1 MGGRCLEGVGG
12 STSNILSVSGG
23 LEVQGGGHKAP
34 GCAPSERRAA
44 PVSTVSTLYALEIGN
59 IPFLCG
65 RHMQGDRTYLP
76 SQRVPAADL
85 PSRRYS
91 RRGACRRAQ
100 WQCTRAAR
108 RTPPPPPTSQGGKVC
123 HCRVQLCSFG
133 TEIQFTNKHDA
144 ILGGWRFER
153 RVKPSGFKR
162 WFKACTGNP
171 YIKITFTD
179 CNLDQLNNLNSVHTE
194 SFRGPRLVTCAS
206 FRPLGRPAHVYRISV
221 ILCVHF

>member
-1 MGGRCLEGVGG
+1 MIVPICRANGFPQQISLAADIPGEVHAGGR
-12 STSNILSVSGG
+12 N
-23 LEVQGGGHKAP
+23 
-34 GCAPSERRAA
+34 
-44 PVSTVSTLYALEIGN
+44 GN
-59 IPFLCG
+59 ARG
-65 RHMQGDRTYLP
+65 Q
-76 SQRVPAADL
+76 
-85 PSRRYS
+85 
-91 RRGACRRAQ
+91 RGAP
-100 WQCTRAAR
+100 
-108 RTPPPPPTSQGGKVC
+108 PPPPPTSQGGKVC

-221 ILCVHF
+221 ILCVHFSNVRDG